1 MGYFNPYWVLQPKWA
16 LNVNWKQHHEN
27 GAFDNG
33 ATAGLPQLYRWFR
46 PPVIMTDDGSALLSS
61 SGAKSA
67 AKSSQRTSVANLIA
81 QLTLRVL

>member
-1 MGYFNPYWVLQPKWA
+1 MKTELLTMGQ
-16 LNVNWKQHHEN
+16 
-27 GAFDNG
+27 
-33 ATAGLPQLYRWFR
+33 LPDCRSFIGGSA